1 MNGCLTL
8 SPLLFP
14 FVIMDDLYNCIDDAI
29 DASTGY
35 LVEEPMARYLGYD
48 GGGVRRMLLY

>member
-1 MNGCLTL
+1 MNCYLTL